1 MPDMPGGIWTSR
13 TYTSRRKGID
23 MKLVLDPERI
33 DDTYLGWE
41 WVELISYGYDNQG
54 MLRSVLCRV
63 PKRAADGTYDGRVA
77 LVAIHE
83 IELFEDLF
91 VNYYEER
98 PEDLIRR
105 LAEGEE

>member
-1 MPDMPGGIWTSR
+1 
-13 TYTSRRKGID
+13 

-41 WVELISYGYDNQG
+41 WGEIISYGYDNQG
-54 MLRSVLCRV
+54 LLRSVLCRV
-63 PKRAADGTYDGRVA
+63 PYDGKVA
-77 LVAIHE
+77 LVAIRE

-98 PEDLIRR
+98 PADLIRR
-105 LAEGEE
+105 LAEGEG

>member
-1 MPDMPGGIWTSR
+1 
-13 TYTSRRKGID
+13 

-41 WVELISYGYDNQG
+41 WVEIISYGFDNHG
-54 MLRSVLCRV
+54 MLKSVLCRV
-63 PKRAADGTYDGRVA
+63 PYDGKVA
-77 LVAIHE
+77 LETLHDLD
-83 IELFEDLF
+83 LFEDLF

>member
-1 MPDMPGGIWTSR
+1 
-13 TYTSRRKGID
+13 

-54 MLRSVLCRV
+54 MLKSVLCKV
-63 PKRAADGTYDGRVA
+63 PYDGKVA
-77 LVAIHE
+77 LQTIHDLD
-83 IELFEDLF
+83 LFEDLF

-105 LAEGEE
+105 LAEGEG